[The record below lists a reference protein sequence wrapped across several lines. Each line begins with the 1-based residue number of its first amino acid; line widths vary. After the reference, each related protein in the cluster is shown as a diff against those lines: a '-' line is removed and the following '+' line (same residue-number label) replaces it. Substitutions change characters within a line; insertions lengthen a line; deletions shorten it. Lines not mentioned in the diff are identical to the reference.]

1 MAPQHKP
8 NRLKELLDDRD
19 MSMEDLAAK
28 AHTTKAT
35 ISRLA
40 TGKMQMT
47 TTWAE
52 RLAPHLRCHPAE
64 LFGSDPLTDD
74 EVRLV
79 MRYRGLSEERRNTFE
94 RLLDVVE
101 HDKAR

>member
-1 MAPQHKP
+1 MEELA
-8 NRLKELLDDRD
+8 RL
-19 MSMEDLAAK
+19 

-47 TTWAE
+47 VTWAE
-52 RLAPHLRCHPAE
+52 KLAPHLGCHPAE
-64 LFGSDPLTDD
+64 LFGSDPLTKE
-74 EVRLV
+74 EVGIVLRF
-79 MRYRGLSEERRNTFE
+79 RGLGEERRQTFE

-101 HDKAR
+101 HDKTR